1 MRKLKWLVV
10 GLMAAMLVGCGKT
23 PPDSLTEKVI
33 RAGAEQTMLQG
44 MEIGDFKRDNGW
56 VENNAANL
64 YTVKYTF
71 NYVLKMPYGE
81 ATLENAKEIEHAYS
95 DLDKKGDS
103 AMFTGGLDVLGT
115 MMATN
120 QWVAQQGDA
129 FKPRLLAVI
138 RNCKPCAEYF
148 SSEVGGKKAS
158 TNRRAAFMAAMYA
171 MENLGFKDEAKAGD
185 KAPRWQSHSFTKTE
199 KGWEVAQ

>member
-103 AMFTGGLDVLGT
+103 AMFIKDIAGAAFEDIASAIAIRV
-115 MMATN
+115 
-120 QWVAQQGDA
+120 VAQKQQQIA
-129 FKPRLLAVI
+129 
-138 RNCKPCAEYF
+138 
-148 SSEVGGKKAS
+148 SSK
-158 TNRRAAFMAAMYA
+158 
-171 MENLGFKDEAKAGD
+171 
-185 KAPRWQSHSFTKTE
+185 
-199 KGWEVAQ
+199 